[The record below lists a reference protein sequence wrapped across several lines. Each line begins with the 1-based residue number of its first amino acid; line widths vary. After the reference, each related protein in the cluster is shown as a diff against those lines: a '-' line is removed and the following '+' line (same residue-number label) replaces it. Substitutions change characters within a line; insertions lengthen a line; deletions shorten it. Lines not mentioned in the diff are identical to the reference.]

1 LSRQVVPSVKFSEVT
16 SVIAHRGASRLAKEN
31 TVEAFEVAV
40 RVGAAGIELDAR
52 RTADGQLV
60 VHHDAHVA
68 GRPLIEQAAADLPPW
83 IPTLPEALDA
93 CSGAFVNVEIKND
106 AGEPDFDPDETV
118 SAAVIAELVRR
129 SNSADSWIISSFRRE
144 TVDEC
149 RALNPA
155 IPTAWLTVNP
165 VTQEVIDSL
174 AADGHAAVHPWVP
187 TIDRDLIERCH
198 AAGLKVNTWTC
209 NDPERAIEL
218 AGWGIDGI
226 CTDEPDVILA
236 ALSGS

>member
-1 LSRQVVPSVKFSEVT
+1 MT

-31 TVEAFEVAV
+31 TVEAFEAAV

-52 RTADGQLV
+52 RTADAELV

-68 GRPLIEQAAADLPPW
+68 GRPLIEQARADLPPW
-83 IPTLPEALDA
+83 IPSLSAALDA

-118 SAAVIAELVRR
+118 AAAVIAELVRR
-129 SNSADSWIISSFRRE
+129 SNPPENWIISSFRRE
-144 TVDEC
+144 TVDQC
-149 RALNPA
+149 RTLNPA

-165 VTQEVIDSL
+165 VTTEVIDSL
-174 AADGHAAVHPWVP
+174 AADGHNAVHPWVP

-198 AAGLKVNTWTC
+198 AVGLKVNTWTC
-209 NDPERAIEL
+209 NDPGRAIEL

-236 ALSGS
+236 ALNGS